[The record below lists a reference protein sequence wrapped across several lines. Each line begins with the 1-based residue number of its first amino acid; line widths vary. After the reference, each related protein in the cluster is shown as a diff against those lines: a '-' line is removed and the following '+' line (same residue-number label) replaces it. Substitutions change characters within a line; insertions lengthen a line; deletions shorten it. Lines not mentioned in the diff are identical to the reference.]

1 MLYYSILAVEESDNS
16 SSELGLRHRDLPLK
30 VGLGVG
36 GDCPHDLRGAHGRNF
51 SIKGVV

>member
-1 MLYYSILAVEESDNS
+1 MSYYNILAVEESDNS

-36 GDCPHDLRGAHGRNF
+36 GDCPHNLRRADSGNF
-51 SIKGVV
+51 SIKRIV